1 MKQKLSIAFAVVSLL
16 ALTAIAQEH
25 PEHPNSSTK
34 AKDFSVTD
42 LEKRIKEDIA
52 EKSKANNGVFKV
64 EDPELKKTWDLKL
77 DHVHTER
84 LSKLSADTYFA
95 CVDMKDPNG
104 RVIDVDFFLKSDG
117 DKLEM
122 SNTTIHKIEGKPR
135 YNWKEEDGFWKRVP
149 VKSDAK

>member
-1 MKQKLSIAFAVVSLL
+1 MKRKLSIALAVVSLL
-16 ALTAIAQEH
+16 ALNVMAQEH
-25 PEHPNSSTK
+25 PEHPNSSAK

-42 LEKRIKEDIA
+42 LEKKIKEDIA
-52 EKSKANNGVFKV
+52 EKSKDGVFQV
-64 EDPELKKTWDLKL
+64 EDPELHKTWDLKL

-84 LSKLSADTYFA
+84 LSKLKADTYFA

-104 RVIDVDFFLKSDG
+104 KVIDVDFFLKSKG

-122 SNTTIHKIEGKPR
+122 TDTTIHKIEGKPR
-135 YNWKEEDGFWKRVP
+135 YNWKEEDGYWKRVA

>member
-1 MKQKLSIAFAVVSLL
+1 MKRKLSIALAVVSLL
-16 ALTAIAQEH
+16 ALNVVAQEH

-52 EKSKANNGVFKV
+52 EKSKDGVFKV
-64 EDPELKKTWDLKL
+64 EDPELHKTWDLKL

-84 LSKLSADTYFA
+84 LSKLNADTYFA

-104 RVIDVDFFLKSDG
+104 KLIDVDFFLKSNG

-122 SNTTIHKIEGKPR
+122 TDTTIHKIEGKPR
-135 YNWKEEDGFWKRVP
+135 YNWKEEGGYWKRVP
-149 VKSDAK
+149 VKSAAK